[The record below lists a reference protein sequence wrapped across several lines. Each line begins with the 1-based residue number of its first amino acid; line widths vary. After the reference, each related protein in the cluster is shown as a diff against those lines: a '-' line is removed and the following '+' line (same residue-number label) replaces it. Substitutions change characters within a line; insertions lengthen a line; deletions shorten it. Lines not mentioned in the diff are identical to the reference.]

1 MRIDKRDMGRRV
13 KTARLKR
20 GLTQEDLAA
29 VIGITPTHIS
39 HIENGKGG
47 GSLDTFIAI
56 MNTLDLTPNELFC
69 GVVEDVKMP
78 LHAFVALV
86 NNRFFVR
93 CHRSF
98 AVNIHHIREIRSMGN
113 RSWKANLY
121 CPTEHHCYIGAK
133 YYDGL
138 SRSLKRLQ
146 GIME

>member
-20 GLTQEDLAA
+20 ELTQEDLAA

-69 GVVEDVKMP
+69 GVVDNTDPQLFHETVEILEKLPPARVSM
-78 LHAFVALV
+78 L
-86 NNRFFVR
+86 NRQLAMEVE
-93 CHRSF
+93 
-98 AVNIHHIREIRSMGN
+98 V
-113 RSWKANLY
+113 
-121 CPTEHHCYIGAK
+121 IGESDEK
-133 YYDGL
+133 
-138 SRSLKRLQ
+138 
-146 GIME
+146 EE